1 MSLIYKNHLV
11 FPTFKHSETI
21 TTHKPS
27 SLRPIQRFQSV
38 TPIRQG
44 NACKIRPLNITALP
58 GNETTING
66 ESTITPRQ
74 KQLPILTPRIQRS
87 DEQNL
92 HDYLDHLNSI
102 RKQKQPTKQAVMKK
116 IRTETE
122 IMKLESQTLIQ
133 RFKKVKEQQE
143 QKKKYSLLQTI
154 KNPQAQQYIN
164 FSKQIFNLIHNLHQ
178 LKEYLNNSRKMFQVV
193 KNLIGMKKNLKKIL
207 LKQSADELIDFQDI
221 AKMCCIREIQYIN
234 GEQRM
239 IDKFDLTLMDDLTYM
254 SEAIENLLLQN
265 NLNAI
270 KRMSDNIQI
279 EELEISKLREQL
291 GMREEDQKLSVST
304 LAMQRFKPHLEL
316 DSIEQRLGQLS
327 QIPKQFRQTSQVL
340 CEIVDKLNE

>member
-11 FPTFKHSETI
+11 LPTFKHSETI
-21 TTHKPS
+21 TAHKSS

-38 TPIRQG
+38 SRIREG
-44 NACKIRPLNITALP
+44 NSSKIPPLNITALP
-58 GNETTING
+58 GNESSINA
-66 ESTITPRQ
+66 ESSLTSRQ
-74 KQLPILTPRIQRS
+74 KLLPMLTPRIQRS

-92 HDYLDHLNSI
+92 HDYLDHLHSI
-102 RKQKQPTKQAVMKK
+102 RKSKQPTKQAVMKK

-143 QKKKYSLLQTI
+143 QKKQYSILQTI
-154 KNPQAQQYIN
+154 KNPYAQQYIN

-207 LKQSADELIDFQDI
+207 LKQSADDLVDFQDI

-239 IDKFDLTLMDDLTYM
+239 IDKFDLSLLDDITYM
-254 SEAIENLLLQN
+254 IEAIENLLLQN
-265 NLNAI
+265 KLNAI
-270 KRMSDNIQI
+270 KRMSDNILI
-279 EELEISKLREQL
+279 EESEISKLREQL
-291 GMREEDQKLSVST
+291 GMREEEQKLSVST
-304 LAMQRFKPHLEL
+304 LAMQRFKPHEEL
-316 DSIEQRLGQLS
+316 DNIEQRLGQLS